1 VYVADQLFATLDP
14 TTRRVEVAGGYEAL
28 FTDTVGFIQKM
39 PTTLVEAFHA
49 TLEEITEAD
58 LLLHVIDISHPNAM
72 NQFNAVQ
79 ESLDT
84 IDAKHIP
91 MVSALN
97 KIDKLRDP
105 EFAKEVVKGYS
116 KSVAISA
123 VEGSGIKELL
133 QVIREELY
141 EKYLAIRV
149 KLPYQQGALISLFH
163 EAGQVELIEHSRSG
177 VLMQGRVPG
186 RLVAQFSNWQVS
198 NNHNEI
204 EEEEEI

>member
-1 VYVADQLFATLDP
+1 V
-14 TTRRVEVAGGYEAL
+14 
-28 FTDTVGFIQKM
+28 
-39 PTTLVEAFHA
+39 
-49 TLEEITEAD
+49 
-58 LLLHVIDISHPNAM
+58 
-72 NQFNAVQ
+72 
-79 ESLDT
+79 
-84 IDAKHIP
+84 
-91 MVSALN
+91 
-97 KIDKLRDP
+97 DKLRDP

-133 QVIREELY
+133 QIIQEELY
-141 EKYLAIRV
+141 EKYRAIRV